1 MKKNFNGLLYYFEG
15 DSEKERFDEF
25 QNGIKLFDKIKSS
38 DMKLEKE
45 NKNAKWVSIKSK
57 RNSKKK
63 I

>member
-15 DSEKERFDEF
+15 GSGKERFDEF

>member
-15 DSEKERFDEF
+15 DSGKERFDEF